1 MLIRHK
7 TLLLAAVGLACV
19 PTMAAARDQLR
30 AVGSSTDYPF
40 ATAVAERL
48 ARANP
53 NKKPP
58 GIESTGTGG
67 GIKLFCAGVGEQHPD
82 IANASRRIK
91 ASEIK
96 GCAANGVKQITEIQV
111 GIDGIALSTAKA
123 TALKNVSVADIYK
136 ALAKTPFGKPN
147 AAKTWKDVNAAL
159 PALPI
164 RVFGPPPTS
173 GTRDAFGEL
182 MMTAG
187 CESDLAMKALKDSD
201 EKKHKAICTGVR
213 EDGAYVET
221 GENDNLIVQKLESNP
236 GTLGLFGYS
245 YLEEN
250 ADKLK
255 GIAINGVAPSYQSIA
270 SFKYPGSRPLYI
282 YVKNAHVRA
291 IPSIKAYIA
300 EFTKEAASG
309 PKGYL
314 VKRGMI
320 AAPTPIRTK
329 AATAARLLTPLNPAA
344 IKQ

>member
-1 MLIRHK
+1 
-7 TLLLAAVGLACV
+7 V
-19 PTMAAARDQLR
+19 
-30 AVGSSTDYPF
+30 
-40 ATAVAERL
+40 
-48 ARANP
+48 
-53 NKKPP
+53 
-58 GIESTGTGG
+58 
-67 GIKLFCAGVGEQHPD
+67 
-82 IANASRRIK
+82 K
-91 ASEIK
+91 A
-96 GCAANGVKQITEIQV
+96 CAANGVRAITEIQV
-111 GIDGIALSTAKA
+111 GIDGISLSTSKK
-123 TALKNVSVADIYK
+123 TALGNLTVVDVYK

-147 AAKTWKDVNAAL
+147 RTKTWKDVNSSL

-187 CESDLAMKALKDSD
+187 CNSSPAMQALKKSD
-201 EKKHKAICTGVR
+201 ESKHKAICTGVR

-250 ADKLK
+250 ANLLK
-255 GIAINGVAPSYQSIA
+255 GISINGVEPTYESIA

-291 IPSIKAYIA
+291 IPAIKAYVA
-300 EFTKEAASG
+300 EFTKEAAWG
-309 PKGYL
+309 KGGYL

-320 AAPTPIRTK
+320 AAPDAIRAK
-329 AATAARLLTPLNPAA
+329 SAAAARALTPLDPAEVN
-344 IKQ
+344 